1 MIAAEID
8 IRQILK
14 LLPHRYPML
23 LVDRV
28 LEFEPQK
35 RIKTLKNVTINEP
48 FFQGHFPEQ
57 PVMPGVMILEA
68 LAQSA
73 GLLTFGAD
81 MERKEGALYYFVGID
96 GARFKQV
103 VYPGDQL
110 HMNVTVERYIRGI
123 WKFKAFATVDEK
135 VACEAELMCT
145 VKQADA

>member
-1 MIAAEID
+1 MTAAQID

-28 LEFEPQK
+28 LEFEPQQ
-35 RIKTLKNVTINEP
+35 RIKTLKNVTMNEP

-81 MERKEGALYYFVGID
+81 MERKEDALYYFVGID
-96 GARFKQV
+96 GARFK
-103 VYPGDQL
+103 
-110 HMNVTVERYIRGI
+110 
-123 WKFKAFATVDEK
+123 
-135 VACEAELMCT
+135 
-145 VKQADA
+145 

>member
-1 MIAAEID
+1 MTASEID
-8 IRQILK
+8 IRKILK
-14 LLPHRYPML
+14 LLPHRYPIL

-48 FFQGHFPEQ
+48 YFMGHFPDQ

-81 MERKEGALYYFVGID
+81 MERKEGALVLLRRDRRRALQARGVSGRSASPERD
-96 GARFKQV
+96 RGA
-103 VYPGDQL
+103 L
-110 HMNVTVERYIRGI
+110 HPRHLEVQGQRDRGR
-123 WKFKAFATVDEK
+123 
-135 VACEAELMCT
+135 
-145 VKQADA
+145 

>member
-1 MIAAEID
+1 MTASDID
-8 IRQILK
+8 IRKILK
-14 LLPHRYPML
+14 LLPHRYPIL

-48 FFQGHFPEQ
+48 YFMGHFPEQ

-96 GARFKQV
+96 GDVQRRVHRQRDDARAAHRPDGYV
-103 VYPGDQL
+103 SGVSPAIHL
-110 HMNVTVERYIRGI
+110 LVTSSGSSTSSRRRRPSG
-123 WKFKAFATVDEK
+123 
-135 VACEAELMCT
+135 
-145 VKQADA
+145 